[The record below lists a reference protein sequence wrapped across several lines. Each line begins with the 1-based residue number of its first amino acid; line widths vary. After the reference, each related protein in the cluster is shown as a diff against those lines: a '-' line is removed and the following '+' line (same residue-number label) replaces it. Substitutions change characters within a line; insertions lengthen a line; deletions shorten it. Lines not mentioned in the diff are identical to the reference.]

1 MPVKP
6 RKSIWHKAQILSRFR
21 ALFNII
27 VVYLVAES
35 KRKKQKKKK
44 ACSRFFESNLLPQL
58 TQSVLA
64 ASGQTVPR
72 SKAPPFANGIL
83 RTLSPTGNGLPGAA
97 VPPPEQG
104 ITLGLK
110 RTRKPPVQPD
120 PASAHP
126 PCPQRRRSQAG
137 NGDKPCTGR
146 RCHKPGTAPP
156 LPPKQQGLPA
166 WSE

>member
-35 KRKKQKKKK
+35 KRKNKKRRP
-44 ACSRFFESNLLPQL
+44 ALFFESSPLSRL
-58 TQSVLA
+58 TKNVLSA
-64 ASGQTVPR
+64 GVQTAPM
-72 SKAPPFANGIL
+72 SKALPSANGIL

-104 ITLGLK
+104 TALGLK
-110 RTRKPPVQPD
+110 KARKPPVQPD
-120 PASAHP
+120 PA
-126 PCPQRRRSQAG
+126 
-137 NGDKPCTGR
+137 
-146 RCHKPGTAPP
+146 
-156 LPPKQQGLPA
+156 
-166 WSE
+166 